1 MTMKRFIFLCVL
13 CLSAL
18 PVVAE
23 TITGQVVRVSDGDT
37 LTLLDDTNTQY
48 KIRLTA
54 IDAPELGQPYGY
66 LSKQAL
72 VDLCFKQ
79 TASIEVTG
87 KDRYGRLVA
96 IVTCN
101 DTNANEA
108 MLNLGMAWVYQR
120 FKKRYPHYDAL
131 EQDARYDETGLWMDE
146 DPVPPWVWRHHKR
159 GR

>member
-1 MTMKRFIFLCVL
+1 L
-13 CLSAL
+13 
-18 PVVAE
+18 
-23 TITGQVVRVSDGDT
+23 
-37 LTLLDDTNTQY
+37 
-48 KIRLTA
+48 
-54 IDAPELGQPYGY
+54 
-66 LSKQAL
+66 
-72 VDLCFKQ
+72 KQ
-79 TASIEVTG
+79 TASVEATG

-131 EQDARYDETGLWMDE
+131 EQDARYYETGLWMDE
-146 DPVPPWVWRHHKR
+146 DPIPPWVWRNHKR